1 MIKTLL
7 NKLAIPYKNLD
18 LYELA
23 LTHASYRVN
32 HALSGN
38 YEKLEFLGDASLDL
52 IVGELCYKFRP
63 ELDQGGLT
71 KLRSAL
77 VKKESLIQCAEELN
91 LEKYLKVGPGMEL
104 NHEKIPARILEDV
117 FEAFVGAM
125 YLDLGFNFTESFL
138 SKIFLTKIIHYSIED
153 VSDYKSRLQE
163 EIQSMYR
170 KTVIYQLVSSSG
182 PAHDPIFEVEVLF
195 DGMVLGKGKGKSK
208 KEAEQNAA
216 KDALGKRAK

>member
-1 MIKTLL
+1 MIETLL
-7 NKLAIPYKNLD
+7 KKLSIPYKD
-18 LYELA
+18 SSLYELA

-32 HALSGN
+32 HALSGT

-52 IVGELCYKFRP
+52 IIGELCYKNRP

-77 VKKESLIQCAEELN
+77 VKKEALIQFALD
-91 LEKYLKVGPGMEL
+91 LGLQPYVKVGPGIETK
-104 NHEKIPARILEDV
+104 NEKFPTRILEDV
-117 FEAFVGAM
+117 FEAFIGAM
-125 YLDLGFNFTESFL
+125 YLDLGFSFTESFL
-138 SKIFLTKIIHYSIED
+138 SKIFLPKIINYSIED
-153 VSDYKSRLQE
+153 ITDYKSRLQE
-163 EIQSMYR
+163 EIQSIFR

-182 PAHDPIFEVEVLF
+182 PAHDPVFEVEVLF

-216 KDALGKRAK
+216 KDALGKRAR